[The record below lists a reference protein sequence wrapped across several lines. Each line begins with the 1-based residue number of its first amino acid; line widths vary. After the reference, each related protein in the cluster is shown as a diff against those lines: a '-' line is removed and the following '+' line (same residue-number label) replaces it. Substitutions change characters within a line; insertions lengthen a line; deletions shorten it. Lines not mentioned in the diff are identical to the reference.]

1 MKVVNIPF
9 LNYKTHAYI
18 YGDYLKKIP
27 IIILHGGPGGCV
39 EKYES
44 LTELY
49 KRYDVPIV
57 MYDQL
62 GSGYSKVPPNHTELW
77 NFDTFM
83 DELDNL
89 ISYLKI
95 KEYILLGHSWGGML
109 ALKYFLSRKHLGLKK
124 LILFST
130 LPSTSLWNEEHIK
143 MIADFPCAY
152 KEAIKNEYQGLPY
165 SKSIYKLAIKRFYNE
180 HVGKKSDSVYI
191 RKRKRFP
198 KLNKEVYE
206 YMWGKSELFGT
217 GTLKDYDVIS
227 ELKKIDVPTL
237 ILSGAFDES
246 TPYMNE
252 VMHKEIK
259 GSTRTL
265 LKNSHHAGYNEEP
278 EEVYTAIVDFLNS

>member
-1 MKVVNIPF
+1 MKIINIPF
-9 LNYKTHAYI
+9 LTYKTHSYI
-18 YGDYLKKIP
+18 YGDYLKKTP

-44 LTELY
+44 LIELY
-49 KRYDVPIV
+49 KRYDIPLI

-62 GSGYSKVPPNHTELW
+62 GSGYSKVPNNHLELW

-95 KEYILLGHSWGGML
+95 KDYILLGHSWGGML
-109 ALKYFLSRKHLGLKK
+109 ALKYYFSREHSRLKK

-152 KEAIKNEYQGLPY
+152 KEAIMAQYKGAPY
-165 SKSIYKLAIKRFYNE
+165 SKKIYRQAIKRFYDE
-180 HVGKKSDSVYI
+180 HVGKKSDLVYV

-198 KLNKEVYE
+198 KLNKEIYE

-217 GTLKDYDVIS
+217 GTLKDYDVVDQ
-227 ELKKIDVPTL
+227 LKLIQVPTL
-237 ILSGAFDES
+237 LISGKYDES
-246 TPYMNE
+246 TPYINE
-252 VMHKEIK
+252 LMFKQIK
-259 GSTRTL
+259 GSKWTL
-265 LKNSHHAGYNEEP
+265 LENSHHAGYLEQP
-278 EEVYTAIVDFLNS
+278 EAVFKAIIDFLNN